1 MLTTLASVR
10 PRLVVYAV
18 SAALVSS
25 GVALS
30 PSLLLAQVGHRPE
43 KSPFE
48 DIKLGQSIS
57 LSAGWL
63 GIRRD
68 VAGVAPKSAA
78 FGQLTYEAAVGG
90 PALLYAR
97 YTLAPTTRALLAPA
111 ANLPQRVTDTPSTT
125 MHLIDGG
132 IDIALTGGKSW
143 RHLIPSVSGGV
154 GVVSDFAKIDS
165 GSYQFGVKF
174 ALTYG
179 LALRYV
185 RASGVR
191 FRVDLTN
198 AMWQYEYPDRYFVK
212 ATDGT
217 SVLTNTS
224 DRTIWRRNVGITAGV
239 SVPIF
244 K

>member
-1 MLTTLASVR
+1 MS
-10 PRLVVYAV
+10 
-18 SAALVSS
+18 
-25 GVALS
+25 VALC
-30 PSLLLAQVGHRPE
+30 PLLLHAQVGYRPD

-48 DIKLGQSIS
+48 DVKLGQSVS
-57 LSAGWL
+57 LSVGWL
-63 GIRRD
+63 GLRRD
-68 VAGVAPKSAA
+68 IAGVAPKSAA

-97 YTLAPTTRALLAPA
+97 YTLAPTTRTLLAPA
-111 ANLPQRVTDTPSTT
+111 ANLPQRVTGTPGST
-125 MHLIDGG
+125 MHMFDGG
-132 IDIALTGGKSW
+132 LDIALTGKKSW

-154 GVVSDFAKIDS
+154 GVVTDFAKIDS

-179 LALRYV
+179 LALRYI

-217 SVLTNTS
+217 SILTNTQ

>member
-1 MLTTLASVR
+1 MFMSLASVR
-10 PRLVVYAV
+10 SRLLRP
-18 SAALVSS
+18 SATVALCAS
-25 GVALS
+25 GVALF
-30 PSLLLAQVGHRPE
+30 PAMLVAQVGHRPD

-48 DIKLGQSIS
+48 DVKLGQSIS
-57 LSAGWL
+57 FSAGWL
-63 GIRRD
+63 AIRRD

-97 YTLAPTTRALLAPA
+97 YTLAPTTRTLLAPA
-111 ANLPQRVTDTPSTT
+111 ANQPQRATGTPGST

-132 IDIALTGGKSW
+132 IDVALTGKKSW

-174 ALTYG
+174 AITYG
-179 LALRYV
+179 LAVRYV

-191 FRVDLTN
+191 LRVDVTN